1 MVNQVVNNLN
11 VPSLLVGVNESLDP
25 RNLSDL
31 EKMHLPVI
39 TAPQTVERDELFNVQ
54 VEVGAMLTHPNDCG
68 HFIMAIELYA
78 DDTFLARVDL
88 TPGSAAPC
96 ACLRIRLRQAA
107 KGLVACCAC
116 NLHGRWVGR
125 KEIAVES

>member
-1 MVNQVVNNLN
+1 MVNSVN
-11 VPSLLVGVNESLDP
+11 VPSLLIGVNKPSDP

-39 TAPQTVERDELFNVQ
+39 AAPQSVKADEFFDVQ
-54 VEVGAMLTHPNDCG
+54 VEVGALLAHPNDCG

-78 DDTFLARVDL
+78 DDTFLARLDL
-88 TPGSAAPC
+88 TPGAIAPKAAF
-96 ACLRIRLRQAA
+96 RIRLRTAA
-107 KGLVACCAC
+107 KQLLAYGIC
-116 NLHGRWVGR
+116 NLHGRWVGS